1 MSDVWEEG
9 YALKD
14 LSKRQA
20 MLLERKEE
28 LESRKKKAQTMR
40 RAALKKL
47 HDNNSN
53 NSNSGN
59 NNGSNGSNGSNDQ
72 DAFVDGIQIPNP
84 SSTISSTT
92 TTTTTTLT
100 IDRDNIDVD
109 LDLIV
114 ETEVIKC
121 HVEQLKKDEMILAEE
136 RRLLESEKAIHQ
148 KELKR
153 CQCEER
159 SRFYKDLPVL
169 HDRYMLQSMLGRG
182 GFSEVWKALDL
193 HDLKEVSRVGRKIG
207 VGLMVGKNSSYS

>member
-28 LESRKKKAQTMR
+28 LESRKKKAQTLR
-40 RAALKKL
+40 RAALKRL
-47 HDNNSN
+47 HDNTTNNNNNN
-53 NSNSGN
+53 NSNSNGN
-59 NNGSNGSNGSNDQ
+59 HYDQ
-72 DAFVDGIQIPNP
+72 DVFVDGMLLPNP
-84 SSTISSTT
+84 SSLSALSSLSTATTTTVASSSTT
-92 TTTTTTLT
+92 SITTLV
-100 IDRDNIDVD
+100 DRDNIDVD

-121 HVEQLKKDEMILAEE
+121 HVEQLKRDEMILAEE

-169 HDRYMLQSMLGRG
+169 HERYMLQSMLGRG

-193 HDLKEVSRVGRKIG
+193 VDLREVSKYR
-207 VGLMVGKNSSYS
+207 

>member
-28 LESRKKKAQTMR
+28 LESRKKKAQTLR
-40 RAALKKL
+40 RAALKRL
-47 HDNNSN
+47 HDNTTN
-53 NSNSGN
+53 
-59 NNGSNGSNGSNDQ
+59 
-72 DAFVDGIQIPNP
+72 
-84 SSTISSTT
+84 TT
-92 TTTTTTLT
+92 TTTNNNNNNSNGNHYDQDVFVDGMLLPHPSSLSALSSSSTATTTT
-100 IDRDNIDVD
+100 VSSSSTTSITTTIIDRDNIDVD

-121 HVEQLKKDEMILAEE
+121 HVEQLKRDEMILAEE

-169 HDRYMLQSMLGRG
+169 HERYMLQSMLGRG

-193 HDLKEVSRVGRKIG
+193 VDLREVSKYR
-207 VGLMVGKNSSYS
+207 

>member
-28 LESRKKKAQTMR
+28 LESRKKKAQTLR
-40 RAALKKL
+40 RAALKRL
-47 HDNNSN
+47 HDNTNNNNN
-53 NSNSGN
+53 NSNSNGN
-59 NNGSNGSNGSNDQ
+59 HYDQ
-72 DAFVDGIQIPNP
+72 DVFVDGMLLPHLSSLSALSS
-84 SSTISSTT
+84 SSTATTTTVSSSSTT
-92 TTTTTTLT
+92 SITTLV
-100 IDRDNIDVD
+100 DRDNIDVD

-121 HVEQLKKDEMILAEE
+121 HVEQLKRDEMILAEE

-169 HDRYMLQSMLGRG
+169 HERYMLQSMLGRG

-193 HDLKEVSRVGRKIG
+193 VDLREVSKYR
-207 VGLMVGKNSSYS
+207 

>member
-28 LESRKKKAQTMR
+28 LESRKKKAQTLR
-40 RAALKKL
+40 RAALKRL
-47 HDNNSN
+47 HDNTNNNNNNN
-53 NSNSGN
+53 NSNSNGN
-59 NNGSNGSNGSNDQ
+59 HYDQ
-72 DAFVDGIQIPNP
+72 DVFVDGMLLPNP
-84 SSTISSTT
+84 SSLSVLSSSSSTATTTTVASSSTT
-92 TTTTTTLT
+92 SITTLV
-100 IDRDNIDVD
+100 DRDNIDVD

-121 HVEQLKKDEMILAEE
+121 HVEQLKRDEMILAEE

-169 HDRYMLQSMLGRG
+169 HERYMLQSMLGRG

-193 HDLKEVSRVGRKIG
+193 VDLREVSKYR
-207 VGLMVGKNSSYS
+207 

>member
-28 LESRKKKAQTMR
+28 LESRKKKAQTLR
-40 RAALKKL
+40 RAALKRL
-47 HDNNSN
+47 HDNTNNNNN
-53 NSNSGN
+53 NSNSN
-59 NNGSNGSNGSNDQ
+59 SNHYDQ
-72 DAFVDGIQIPNP
+72 DVFVDGMLLPNP
-84 SSTISSTT
+84 SSLSALSSSSTATTTVASSSTT
-92 TTTTTTLT
+92 SITALV
-100 IDRDNIDVD
+100 DRDNIDVD

-121 HVEQLKKDEMILAEE
+121 HVEQLKRDEMILAEE

-169 HDRYMLQSMLGRG
+169 HERYMLQSMLGRG

-193 HDLKEVSRVGRKIG
+193 VDLREVSKYR
-207 VGLMVGKNSSYS
+207 

>member
-28 LESRKKKAQTMR
+28 LESRKKKAQTLR
-40 RAALKKL
+40 RAALKRL
-47 HDNNSN
+47 HDNTTNTTTNNNN
-53 NSNSGN
+53 NSNGN
-59 NNGSNGSNGSNDQ
+59 HYDQ
-72 DAFVDGIQIPNP
+72 DVFVDGMLLPHP
-84 SSTISSTT
+84 SSLSALSSSSTATTTTVSSSSTT
-92 TTTTTTLT
+92 SITTTI

-121 HVEQLKKDEMILAEE
+121 HVEQLKRDEMILAEE

-169 HDRYMLQSMLGRG
+169 HERYMLQSMLGRG

-193 HDLKEVSRVGRKIG
+193 VDLREVSKYR
-207 VGLMVGKNSSYS
+207 

>member
-28 LESRKKKAQTMR
+28 LESRKKKAQTLR
-40 RAALKKL
+40 RAALKRL
-47 HDNNSN
+47 HDNTTNTTTTNNNN
-53 NSNSGN
+53 NSNGN
-59 NNGSNGSNGSNDQ
+59 HYDQ
-72 DAFVDGIQIPNP
+72 DVFVDGMLLPHP
-84 SSTISSTT
+84 SSLSALSSSSTATTTTVSSSSTT
-92 TTTTTTLT
+92 SITTTI

-121 HVEQLKKDEMILAEE
+121 HVEQLKRDEMILAEE

-169 HDRYMLQSMLGRG
+169 HERYMLQSMLGRG

-193 HDLKEVSRVGRKIG
+193 VDLREVSKYR
-207 VGLMVGKNSSYS
+207 

>member
-28 LESRKKKAQTMR
+28 LESRKKKAQTLR
-40 RAALKKL
+40 RAALKRL
-47 HDNNSN
+47 HDNTNNNNN
-53 NSNSGN
+53 NSNSNGN
-59 NNGSNGSNGSNDQ
+59 HYDQ
-72 DAFVDGIQIPNP
+72 DVFVDGMLLPNP
-84 SSTISSTT
+84 SSLSALSSSSTATTTTVASSSTT
-92 TTTTTTLT
+92 SITTLV
-100 IDRDNIDVD
+100 DRDNIDVD

-121 HVEQLKKDEMILAEE
+121 HVEQLKRDEMILAEE

-169 HDRYMLQSMLGRG
+169 HERYMLQSMLGRG

-193 HDLKEVSRVGRKIG
+193 VDLREVSKYR
-207 VGLMVGKNSSYS
+207 

>member
-28 LESRKKKAQTMR
+28 LESRKKKAQTLR
-40 RAALKKL
+40 RAALKRL
-47 HDNNSN
+47 HDNTNNNNN
-53 NSNSGN
+53 NSNSNGN
-59 NNGSNGSNGSNDQ
+59 HYDQ
-72 DAFVDGIQIPNP
+72 DVFVDGMLLPNP
-84 SSTISSTT
+84 SSLSVLSSSSSTATTTTVASSSTT
-92 TTTTTTLT
+92 SITTLV
-100 IDRDNIDVD
+100 DRDNIDVD

-121 HVEQLKKDEMILAEE
+121 HVEQLKRDEMILAEE

-169 HDRYMLQSMLGRG
+169 HERYMLQSMLGRG

-193 HDLKEVSRVGRKIG
+193 VDLREVSKYR
-207 VGLMVGKNSSYS
+207 

>member
-28 LESRKKKAQTMR
+28 LESRKKKAQTLR
-40 RAALKKL
+40 RHALKRL
-47 HDNNSN
+47 HDNTTNTNNNNNNN
-53 NSNSGN
+53 NSNSNGN
-59 NNGSNGSNGSNDQ
+59 HYDQ
-72 DAFVDGIQIPNP
+72 DVFVDGMLLPHP
-84 SSTISSTT
+84 SSLSALSSSSTATT
-92 TTTTTTLT
+92 TTTTVSSSSTTSITTLV
-100 IDRDNIDVD
+100 DRDNIDVD

-121 HVEQLKKDEMILAEE
+121 HVEQLKRDEMILAEE

-169 HDRYMLQSMLGRG
+169 HERYMLQSMLGRG

-193 HDLKEVSRVGRKIG
+193 VDLREVSKYR
-207 VGLMVGKNSSYS
+207 